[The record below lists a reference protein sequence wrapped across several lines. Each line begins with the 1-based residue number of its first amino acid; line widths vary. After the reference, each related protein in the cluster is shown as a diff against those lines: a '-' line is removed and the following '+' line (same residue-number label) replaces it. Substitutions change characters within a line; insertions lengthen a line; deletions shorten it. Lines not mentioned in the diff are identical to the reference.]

1 MRVSP
6 VVVCLIAV
14 TASLLAV
21 GTPQSQAASGAAQLD
36 YVVFRDGEPVGR
48 HVIEFNR
55 QGDSTNVKITT
66 HVAVKLAFITVYR
79 FDHSGVE
86 SWKGNHLL
94 SMKSETYDDGT
105 SHQLSVTS
113 EGDHLSVAAD
123 GTQSDAPAAI
133 LPASLWQAGT
143 VHQSSL
149 LNTLDG
155 TVMRVSV
162 RDEGEDLLNTDGKS
176 FPAHHYKMSG
186 GLQREL
192 WFDKSNTLVRLQF
205 AAKDGSNIVYQLR

>member
-1 MRVSP
+1 MSAP
-6 VVVCLIAV
+6 A
-14 TASLLAV
+14 LAV
-21 GTPQSQAASGAAQLD
+21 GATQSPAASGPAQLD

-55 QGDSTNVKITT
+55 LGDSTNVKITT

-79 FDHSGVE
+79 FDHSGFE
-86 SWKGNHLL
+86 SWRGNHLVVL
-94 SMKSETYDDGT
+94 KSETYDDGT
-105 SHQLSVTS
+105 SHRLSVTA
-113 EGDHLSVAAD
+113 EGDHLNVAAD

-155 TVMRVSV
+155 SVMRVSV
-162 RDEGEDLLNTDGKS
+162 RDEGEDLLNAGGKN
-176 FPAHHYKMSG
+176 FQAHHYKMSG
-186 GLQREL
+186 GLEREL